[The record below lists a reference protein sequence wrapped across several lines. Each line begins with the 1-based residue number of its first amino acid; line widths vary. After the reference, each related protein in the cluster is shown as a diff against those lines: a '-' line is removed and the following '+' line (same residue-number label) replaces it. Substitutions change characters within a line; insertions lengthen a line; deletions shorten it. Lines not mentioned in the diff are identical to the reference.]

1 MNSNILSTRRLAL
14 LSAGVSLFGAATA
27 FGVGG
32 PITISNSP
40 ALSLGASGLTQ
51 GLVGTIWHVLPNDG
65 AGSGQ
70 YGLPAAA
77 NPTLV
82 DATNMETYIST
93 GSYTDSST
101 GVKYTLPAPS
111 ETFLN
116 TKDTFSYVSPYAE
129 ASFVPTSNFL
139 GADAAGAAA
148 VDQSAWTNSI
158 IDQMGYIK
166 IASAGT
172 YSFSLANGDD
182 VATVFVGGTG
192 ITPSGNAGSGTQL
205 VAASYDN
212 TKIPTSNY
220 TASVTFGSAG
230 YYPIEIMNYQE
241 GGGAGMNLSVTA
253 PSGGTAPTYW
263 TTSALAGSVTPT
275 PPPPVASAP
284 PTPTDE
290 WNFAKSAI
298 TGSTVSDIGS
308 AGTSATAG
316 TVIGTAASVSGGQ
329 LVVTSNNSGN
339 GMTVPGSTFTNYTGS
354 FTVAATFTRNA
365 NDPTANWGSVFALG
379 TQKNPGAGFILFQ
392 PHRDDGSG
400 YAAFYIQPAAGPSGG
415 NAPGATGVI
424 NANGKPIP
432 TGSLTQEV
440 MVYDASTNQS
450 MLYYNGVLQET
461 AYVQLPAGVTSF
473 DLAQYAN
480 YGGLGGIDPFND
492 SSMMGSYNDL
502 STWNQMLSANQV
514 AGLYSSLTAVPEPG
528 DLALLALG
536 AMGLLLVSRRKSIRC
551 EGNDAL

>member
-32 PITISNSP
+32 PITISSSP
-40 ALSLGASGLTQ
+40 SLSLGASGLTQ

-70 YGLPAAA
+70 YGLPAAGD
-77 NPTLV
+77 PTLA
-82 DATNMETYIST
+82 DATTMENLINSGSSYNST
-93 GSYTDSST
+93 T
-101 GVKYTLPAPS
+101 GVTYTLPSPS

-116 TKDTFSYVSPYAE
+116 TKDTFNYVSPYE
-129 ASFVPTSNFL
+129 QSSYLPTSAFL
-139 GADAAGAAA
+139 QADAAGAAA

-158 IDQMGYIK
+158 IDQMGYIR

-192 ITPSGNAGSGTQL
+192 ITPSGNAGTGTQL

-212 TKIPTSNY
+212 TKIPTSDY

-241 GGGAGMNLSVTA
+241 AGGAGMGLSITA
-253 PSGGTAPTYW
+253 SSGGTAPTYW
-263 TTSALAGSVTPT
+263 TTSTLANSVTPT
-275 PPPPVASAP
+275 PTPPVASTP
-284 PTPTDE
+284 PAPTDE
-290 WNFAKSAI
+290 WNFAKSTI
-298 TGSTVSDIGS
+298 SGSTVSDIGTAGS
-308 AGTSATAG
+308 AVTAG
-316 TVIGTAASVSGGQ
+316 TVIGSAASVTGGQ

-354 FTVAATFTRNA
+354 FTIAATFIRNA
-365 NDPTANWGSVFALG
+365 ADPTANWASAFSLG

-400 YAAFYIQPAAGPSGG
+400 YAAFYIQPAGPSGG

-432 TGSLTQEV
+432 TGTLTQEV
-440 MVYDASTNQS
+440 MVYNASTNQS

-461 AYVQLPAGVTSF
+461 AYVQLAPGVTSF
-473 DLAQYAN
+473 DLANYAS
-480 YGGLGGIDPFND
+480 YGGLGGVDPFGD
-492 SSMMGSYNDL
+492 GSMMGSYNDL
-502 STWNQMLSANQV
+502 STWNSALTSGQI
-514 AGLYSSLTAVPEPG
+514 AGLYSATAAVPEPG
-528 DLALLALG
+528 DLALLGFG
-536 AMGLLLVSRRKSIRC
+536 AMGLLLISRRKVQVNKR
-551 EGNDAL
+551 